1 MAGLTVSNL
10 VSPIELA
17 ISNNSKARHKQ
28 HSKLLNTW
36 CFFYALIYENT
47 PWGHGRG
54 HDTVVGVPPYS
65 PHKNVKH
72 HR

>member
-10 VSPIELA
+10 VSPIEPA

-36 CFFYALIYENT
+36 RFFYALIYENT
-47 PWGHGRG
+47 PWGQGSG
-54 HDTVVGVPPYS
+54 HAPYPPA
-65 PHKNVKH
+65 
-72 HR
+72 